1 MVSPCRPGMDAI
13 LPWLVDLFGG
23 PQSHTGRFVIIVE
36 DTHDQT
42 SPAKALYR
50 LSLDLLAYARRDD
63 LIGQR
68 ICKAVNRNLHSALYG
83 TMRW

>member
-1 MVSPCRPGMDAI
+1 MSPGMDAI

-23 PQSHTGRFVIIVE
+23 RQSRTGRFVIIVE
-36 DTHDQT
+36 DTHHQT

-68 ICKAVNRNLHSALYG
+68 ICKTVNRNLHWALYG
-83 TMRW
+83 TMSW